1 MVPAP
6 SAKISDHCDKAVGY
20 AKLAGL
26 EMTAALTER
35 AVAQVKEQHHRF
47 LRVTI
52 SGGEPVLNRE
62 LQGIVDAAARM
73 PGNKEG
79 RLLTN
84 DLPATAKLREKI
96 TLPENWHW
104 VAAPL
109 DDPSNPL
116 SGKSDPT
123 ARPSGRVHWPYF
135 VSPADIGLDATWEKC
150 ETRGWCGKGLSPGG
164 WSMCG
169 QAPILGKLFGVE
181 TEKWDVPNIQAHV
194 NTPIPEICRHCIYGL
209 ARGEQNEMRRAWQR
223 GELPDVSPSFAAV
236 LGNQTQSAAPDGF
249 VAASALK

>member
-1 MVPAP
+1 
-6 SAKISDHCDKAVGY
+6 
-20 AKLAGL
+20 
-26 EMTAALTER
+26 MTAAHVER
-35 AVAQVKEQHHRF
+35 AAAQVKEQRHRF
-47 LRVTI
+47 LRVTV

-62 LQGIVDAAARM
+62 LQGIVDAAARI

-84 DLPATAKLREKI
+84 DLPGTAALRAKI
-96 TLPENWHW
+96 VLPDKWHW

-116 SGKSDPT
+116 SGKNDPT
-123 ARPSGRVHWPYF
+123 ARANRRVHWPYF
-135 VSPADIGLDATWEKC
+135 VSPADIGMDATWEKC

-181 TEKWDVPNIQAHV
+181 TETWEGDLKKHV

-209 ARGEQNEMRRAWQR
+209 TRGEQTALRKRWQA
-223 GELPDVSPSFAAV
+223 GEFPDVSPTFEAA
-236 LGNQTQSAAPDGF
+236 LAGQKKSPAPDAGF
-249 VAASALK
+249 VPAAALK